1 MINLCPNCLKQYTQA
16 QLKEIIEMK
25 QELICFH
32 IFKNKKNKKN
42 RLKKNNLLFFK

>member
-32 IFKNKKNKKN
+32 IFKNKKKQKKS
-42 RLKKNNLLFFK
+42 LEKK